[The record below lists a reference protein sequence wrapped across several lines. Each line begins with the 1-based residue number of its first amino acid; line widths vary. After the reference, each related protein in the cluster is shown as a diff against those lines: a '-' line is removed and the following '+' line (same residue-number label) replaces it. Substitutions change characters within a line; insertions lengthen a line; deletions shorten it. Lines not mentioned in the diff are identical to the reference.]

1 MSLFPALLCRG
12 RFRVTL
18 TTALAAL
25 ALTFTP
31 TAQATTPAAAPTA
44 PARTATTGCT
54 TLKTPARGAMPR
66 FMSAIS
72 RKNEGFRQYAGG
84 FLIKVLWSD
93 IERTP
98 GVYDVTNIDRQIAY
112 AAASGLDVRLLVLA
126 GTSAP
131 TDVKSIGGA
140 PIPFFDHDQRI
151 ETTIGRF
158 WLPEYQQRWQALQ
171 RALATAYDGNPLVK
185 EVNISGTGL
194 ISAEVMLTMPKD
206 VIPSLKITNAES
218 MAAAGVTEP
227 LRRSALDTDIA
238 LMQDT
243 WTSTHTTLFANVYM
257 PIGATATIATTR
269 EIISAT
275 HARKPGHTVFGH
287 TGASSGV
294 LAGTT
299 MKHMKD
305 LYLWWE
311 ANGMPYMLQTQTY
324 HGGWTNEGVDDLAEV
339 LQWAAAHHAMSVE
352 LPRDWQF
359 DAAALAVLKD
369 VNVALA
375 ANAAPFAAVSIGC

>member
-1 MSLFPALLCRG
+1 
-12 RFRVTL
+12 
-18 TTALAAL
+18 
-25 ALTFTP
+25 
-31 TAQATTPAAAPTA
+31 
-44 PARTATTGCT
+44 
-54 TLKTPARGAMPR
+54 
-66 FMSAIS
+66 MSAADAC
-72 RKNEGFRQYAGG
+72 RTRRAG
-84 FLIKVLWSD
+84 
-93 IERTP
+93 
-98 GVYDVTNIDRQIAY
+98 
-112 AAASGLDVRLLVLA
+112 
-126 GTSAP
+126 
-131 TDVKSIGGA
+131 
-140 PIPFFDHDQRI
+140 
-151 ETTIGRF
+151 
-158 WLPEYQQRWQALQ
+158 
-171 RALATAYDGNPLVK
+171 
-185 EVNISGTGL
+185 
-194 ISAEVMLTMPKD
+194 
-206 VIPSLKITNAES
+206 
-218 MAAAGVTEP
+218 
-227 LRRSALDTDIA
+227 
-238 LMQDT
+238 
-243 WTSTHTTLFANVYM
+243 
-257 PIGATATIATTR
+257 IGATATIATTR

-324 HGGWTNEGVDDLAEV
+324 HGGWTNEGVGDLAEV